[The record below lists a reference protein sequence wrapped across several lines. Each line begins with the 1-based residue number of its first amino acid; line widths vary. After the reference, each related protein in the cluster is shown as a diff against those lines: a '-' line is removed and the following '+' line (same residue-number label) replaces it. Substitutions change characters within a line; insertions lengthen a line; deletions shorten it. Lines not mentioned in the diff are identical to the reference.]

1 MNIELILCIFR
12 DVNNQCSKVE
22 PAGVNVNVAFN
33 DGSLNGTAEAE
44 VTSIGSGSLLNVAL
58 ANHLDNLSQ
67 QEVDIS
73 AAFGDAVAPSS
84 FPQSNLIR
92 RIGSGNR
99 LDVAPVNDLD
109 NLSDQVVDEELE
121 DAIDELAPSASP
133 KSNVMRRKLRMVL
146 DLEDDD

>member
-1 MNIELILCIFR
+1 M
-12 DVNNQCSKVE
+12 E

-44 VTSIGSGSLLNVAL
+44 VTSIGSGSLLNVAPV
-58 ANHLDNLSQ
+58 NHLDNLSQ

-73 AAFGDAVAPSS
+73 AAFGDALAPSS

>member
-1 MNIELILCIFR
+1 MVCEEK
-12 DVNNQCSKVE
+12 DVNNQCSKAE
-22 PAGVNVNVAFN
+22 PAGVDVNVSFN
-33 DGSLNGTAEAE
+33 YGSLNGTAEAE
-44 VTSIGSGSLLNVAL
+44 VTSIGSGT
-58 ANHLDNLSQ
+58 
-67 QEVDIS
+67 
-73 AAFGDAVAPSS
+73 FGDAVAPSS

-92 RIGSGNR
+92 KIGSGNR